1 MRLSKLI
8 LSGFK
13 SFADTTEFPFDE
25 PIIGIVGPNGC
36 GKSNVVDAIR
46 WVLGERSAKSLRG
59 SAMVDVIF
67 AGSAVRKPMGCA
79 TVTLVFENPVLE
91 APRASLVED
100 APDESALVEQPGPDA
115 GGDAAPEGAQ
125 QESSGGERHS
135 DRTDE
140 EDFDSVVQRS
150 EVRHRALPVDQDVVE
165 VTRKLYIDG
174 RSEYL
179 INGRKVRLRDI
190 KELFMDTGIGTDAY
204 SIIEQGKVAALLEAN
219 PAQRRAILEEAAGV
233 AKFRARKEEASRKL
247 DAAERNLVLVREQL
261 SGAERRLRIVRGQA
275 EKATRFR
282 ELDARRR
289 ELRSALLEDQ
299 YYDGRTRLKSL
310 TEAVAQADTV
320 RNGMAG
326 EVERAEDTKRM
337 AEAARDTVMRQQQA
351 VERERL
357 EAYAAMQQAAQRAE
371 FGETSL
377 TDTRRALEQDAAAIG
392 SLDQRMGEL
401 TSRLEAS
408 ATAQRDAAVQL
419 ETAES
424 QHATAEEARAT
435 RAAEVADARD
445 ALEHAREAHLQAER
459 ERQRIASRLQSA
471 LERASAHGEEV
482 GRISERIAAR
492 AHEMD
497 AHRSAR
503 AQAQQMHEQAEQD
516 AVLAHEE
523 TVRELEAAE
532 SLGDQAGI
540 LAKRLAA
547 LRDERV
553 GLESRRGILSELE
566 QAREGF
572 GSAVRAVLA
581 APSRFPGVKGALG
594 DMIEADRKSAA
605 AVEVALG
612 PWLES
617 LVVADRDGMSPT
629 LAEAREIEGRAT
641 FAPMIPSS
649 LPAPERRRVRGAA
662 RLADAVRVAPAART
676 LVDALLAD
684 TWVTETLER
693 ARALSDGPLRGARIV
708 TWAGDVV
715 DPTGAVSV
723 GAARQ
728 SSGGYGGIV
737 ARRAELAELSARSG
751 VLASEISSLEDQL
764 AQIESLGD
772 QARDRHREL
781 DSRLQD
787 ARRTAVSERFQVER
801 LDGLIA
807 RIEREQVTA
816 ESERSEIQRR
826 LAELDRER
834 ETLETQHTA
843 ATDAL
848 GESTAAAAREQA
860 RMGAAQRAFD
870 EVQEALASA
879 RLALGECSAREQA
892 ARRECSM
899 IEDSLAEVRRSRA
912 AAEDQLRRRETH
924 IESLEESIAESRA
937 QQSAAKAR
945 HDEFAA
951 ALAGVAQE
959 LANAVTAN
967 EAASEALRL
976 VRDRVGEAERAW
988 TEAELARRE
997 AELRLE
1003 SLVTIAREELE
1014 IDLPGGW
1021 ESHLERRAEGA
1032 FDSLDRDSA
1041 TREADALR
1049 DEIRGLG
1056 NVNLD
1061 AIAEL
1066 DELEAKTRALTESLA
1081 DIDAARGH
1089 LEQLVARLD
1098 SESRVR
1104 FETTFNTVREN
1115 FGGTNGMFRR
1125 LFGGGSADMF
1135 LLPDEDGNVDWLA
1148 SGIEIRAKPPG
1159 KEPRVISQLSGGEKS
1174 MTTVAL
1180 LLAIFKSKPAP
1191 FCILDEVDAALD
1203 EANTERFCAS
1213 LSGFLDRSHFIVIT
1227 HHKRTMQACHRLHGV
1242 TMPQRGVSKRVSVRF
1257 EQVGSDGR
1265 IAQEAIDAAAAE
1277 EPAAAAAV

>member
-79 TVTLVFENPVLE
+79 TVTLVFDNPVLE
-91 APRASLVED
+91 APRAALETEPGED
-100 APDESALVEQPGPDA
+100 LPNVDVGDGTGAAAEAADHA
-115 GGDAAPEGAQ
+115 GDASPSADGTA
-125 QESSGGERHS
+125 SAA
-135 DRTDE
+135 DE
-140 EDFDSVVQRS
+140 EFDRVVHRAQ
-150 EVRHRALPVDQDVVE
+150 VRHRALPVDQDVVE
-165 VTRKLYIDG
+165 VTRRLYIDG

-289 ELRSALLEDQ
+289 ELRSALLQDQ
-299 YYDGRTRLKSL
+299 YFDGRTRLESL
-310 TEAVAQADTV
+310 TEAVAAADAT

-326 EVERAEDTKRM
+326 EVERAEDAKRM
-337 AEAARDTVMRQQQA
+337 AEAARDAVMRQQQSY
-351 VERERL
+351 ERERL
-357 EAYAAMQQAAQRAE
+357 EAHAAMQQAAQRAE
-371 FGETSL
+371 YGESSL
-377 TDTRRALEQDAAAIG
+377 EDTRRALEQDASAIG

-401 TSRLEAS
+401 TRRLEAS
-408 ATAQRDAAVQL
+408 VGAQRDAAVQL
-419 ETAES
+419 QSAES
-424 QHATAEEARAT
+424 AHATAEEARAS
-435 RAAEVADARD
+435 RSAEVADARD
-445 ALEHAREAHLQAER
+445 ALEHAREAQLQAER

-471 LERASAHGEEV
+471 LERASAHGDEV
-482 GRISERIAAR
+482 GRISERISAR
-492 AHEMD
+492 AQEMD
-497 AHRSAR
+497 AHRAAR
-503 AQAQQMHEQAEQD
+503 SQAQQMHAQAEQE
-516 AVLAHEE
+516 AQRAHEE

-532 SLGDQAGI
+532 SLGDQASI

-547 LRDERV
+547 LRDERL
-553 GLESRRGILSELE
+553 GLESRRSILAELE
-566 QAREGF
+566 EAREGF

-594 DMIEADRKSAA
+594 DMIEADRRSAA
-605 AVEVALG
+605 AVEIALG

-617 LVVADRDGMSPT
+617 LVVAEREGMAPT

-641 FAPMIPSS
+641 FVPMVP
-649 LPAPERRRVRGAA
+649 LANPAPDRRRVRGVS
-662 RLADAVRVAPAART
+662 RLADCVRVSAPARS

-684 TWVTETLER
+684 TWVAETLDR
-693 ARALSDGPLRGARIV
+693 ARALAEGPLRGARIV

-715 DPTGAVSV
+715 DPTGAVSI
-723 GAARQ
+723 GAVRQ

-737 ARRAELAELSARSG
+737 ARRAELAELSQRSG
-751 VLASEISSLEDQL
+751 GLAAEISSVEDQL
-764 AQIESLGD
+764 GQIESLGE
-772 QARDRHREL
+772 QARDRHRAL

-787 ARRTAVSERFQVER
+787 ARRTAVSEQFQVER
-801 LDGLIA
+801 LEGLIA
-807 RIEREQVTA
+807 RIEREQANA

-826 LAELDRER
+826 LSELERER
-834 ETLETQHTA
+834 EALDAQHRT

-848 GESTAAAAREQA
+848 GEATSSAAREQA
-860 RMGAAQRAFD
+860 RMADAQRAFD

-899 IEDSLAEVRRSRA
+899 LEDSLAEVRRSRA

-924 IESLEESIAESRA
+924 IESLEESIAASRA
-937 QQSAAKAR
+937 QQAEAKSR

-951 ALAGVAQE
+951 ALAGIAQD

-967 EAASEALRL
+967 EAASEALRM

-1003 SLVTIAREELE
+1003 SLVTTARDELD

-1021 ESHLERRAEGA
+1021 DEHLQLRAGGA

-1041 TREADALR
+1041 SREADALR
-1049 DEIRGLG
+1049 DEIRSLG

-1066 DELEAKTRALTESLA
+1066 DELESRTKALTESLA
-1081 DIDAARGH
+1081 DIDSARGH
-1089 LEQLVARLD
+1089 LEQLVSRLD

-1104 FETTFNTVREN
+1104 FESTFNTVREN

-1135 LLPDEDGNVDWLA
+1135 LLPDEEGNVDWLA

-1277 EPAAAAAV
+1277 EPAAAAV

>member
-67 AGSAVRKPMGCA
+67 AGSAVRKPMGSA
-79 TVTLVFENPVLE
+79 SVTLVFDNPVLA
-91 APRASLVED
+91 APLDAVHPDSPED
-100 APDESALVEQPGPDA
+100 TVVQEGPDGTSGAADPSVAPQADAETPADA
-115 GGDAAPEGAQ
+115 GDDDL
-125 QESSGGERHS
+125 
-135 DRTDE
+135 DR
-140 EDFDSVVQRS
+140 VVHRA

-165 VTRKLYIDG
+165 VTRRLYIDG

-282 ELDARRR
+282 ELDSRRR

-299 YYDGRTRLKSL
+299 YFDGRTRLESL
-310 TEAVAQADTV
+310 TEAVASADTA

-326 EVERAEDTKRM
+326 EVERAEDAKRM
-337 AEAARDTVMRQQQA
+337 AEAARDTVMRRQQS

-357 EAYAAMQQAAQRAE
+357 EAHALMQQAAQRAE
-371 FGETSL
+371 FSESSL
-377 TDTRRALEQDAAAIG
+377 DDTRRALEQDAAAIG
-392 SLDQRMGEL
+392 SLDQRMSDLSG
-401 TSRLEAS
+401 RL
-408 ATAQRDAAVQL
+408 DAAVRAQREAAAQL
-419 ETAES
+419 EAAES
-424 QHATAEEARAT
+424 AHGAAEEARAS
-435 RAAEVADARD
+435 RAAEASEARD
-445 ALEHAREAHLQAER
+445 ALEHAREAQLQAER

-471 LERASAHGEEV
+471 LERAAAHNEEM
-482 GRISERIAAR
+482 GRISERMSVR
-492 AHEMD
+492 AHEMES
-497 AHRSAR
+497 HRTAR
-503 AQAQQMHEQAEQD
+503 AHAQQMHAEAEREAQRVH
-516 AVLAHEE
+516 AE
-523 TVRELEAAE
+523 TLRELEAAA

-540 LAKRLAA
+540 LAKRLAG

-553 GLESRRGILSELE
+553 GIESRRSILAELE

-581 APSRFPGVKGALG
+581 APQRFPHVKGALG
-594 DMIEADRKSAA
+594 DMVEADRRSAA

-617 LVVADRDGMSPT
+617 LVVADRDGMLPT

-641 FAPMIPSS
+641 FTPIAPSPVS
-649 LPAPERRRVRGAA
+649 APERRRVRGAA
-662 RLADAVRVAPAART
+662 RLADSVRVAAPARA
-676 LVDALLAD
+676 LVDALLCD
-684 TWVTETLER
+684 TWVTDSLER
-693 ARALSDGPLRGARIV
+693 ARALADADLRGARIV
-708 TWAGDVV
+708 TWSGDIV
-715 DPTGAVSV
+715 DPTGAVSI
-723 GAARQ
+723 GTARQ

-737 ARRAELAELSARSG
+737 ARRAELAELSHRAEELARDIG
-751 VLASEISSLEDQL
+751 SLDEQL
-764 AQIESLGD
+764 GQVESLGE

-781 DSRLQD
+781 DSRLQS
-787 ARRTAVSERFQVER
+787 ARHTAVTEQFQVER

-816 ESERSEIQRR
+816 ESERSEMQRR
-826 LAELDRER
+826 LSDLERER
-834 ETLETQHTA
+834 DALESQHRA
-843 ATDAL
+843 ATDAH
-848 GESTAAAAREQA
+848 GESTASAAREQA
-860 RMGAAQRAFD
+860 RMAHAQRALD
-870 EVQEALASA
+870 EVQEALSSA
-879 RLALGECSAREQA
+879 RMALGERSAREQA

-899 IEDSLAEVRRSRA
+899 IEDSLVEIRRSRA

-937 QQSAAKAR
+937 QQAAAKAR

-959 LANAVTAN
+959 LADAVTAN
-967 EAASEALRL
+967 EAASEALRA
-976 VRDRVGEAERAW
+976 VRDRVSEAERAW

-1014 IDLPGGW
+1014 LDLPAGW
-1021 ESHLERRAEGA
+1021 EGHLIRRSDGA
-1032 FDSLDRDSA
+1032 YDSLDRDSA
-1041 TREADALR
+1041 SREADALR
-1049 DEIRGLG
+1049 DEIRALG

-1066 DELEAKTRALTESLA
+1066 QELEARTVALTESLA
-1081 DIDAARGH
+1081 DIDSARGH

-1135 LLPDEDGNVDWLA
+1135 LLPDEAGNVDWLA

-1277 EPAAAAAV
+1277 EPATAAAV

>member
-79 TVTLVFENPVLE
+79 TVTLVFDNPVLE
-91 APRASLVED
+91 APRAAPERDPGEELPGADSVE
-100 APDESALVEQPGPDA
+100 ESAALVEQDCGVADHLPAA
-115 GGDAAPEGAQ
+115 GSAETAADETL
-125 QESSGGERHS
+125 
-135 DRTDE
+135 DR
-140 EDFDSVVQRS
+140 VVHRA

-165 VTRKLYIDG
+165 VTRRLYIDG

-299 YYDGRTRLKSL
+299 YFDGRTRLESL
-310 TEAVAQADTV
+310 SEAVSAADAV

-326 EVERAEDTKRM
+326 EVERAEDAKRM
-337 AEAARDTVMRQQQA
+337 AEAARDAVMRHQQSA
-351 VERERL
+351 ERERL
-357 EAYAAMQQAAQRAE
+357 EAHAAMEQAAQRAGY
-371 FGETSL
+371 GESSL
-377 TDTRRALEQDAAAIG
+377 ADTRRALEQDAAAIG
-392 SLDQRMGEL
+392 SLDQRMADLSG
-401 TSRLEAS
+401 RLESSAS
-408 ATAQRDAAVQL
+408 AQRDAAVQL
-419 ETAES
+419 EAAES
-424 QHATAEEARAT
+424 AHAAAEEARAT
-435 RAAEVADARD
+435 RAAEVSDARD
-445 ALEHAREAHLQAER
+445 SHEHAREAQLQTER

-471 LERASAHGEEV
+471 LERGSAHSDEI

-492 AHEMD
+492 THEMD
-497 AHRSAR
+497 AHRAAR
-503 AQAQQMHEQAEQD
+503 ATAQQAHGQAEQE
-516 AVLAHEE
+516 ALRAHEE

-532 SLGDQAGI
+532 SLGDQAGV
-540 LAKRLAA
+540 LAKRLAS
-547 LRDERV
+547 LRDERL
-553 GLESRRGILSELE
+553 GIESRRSILAELE

-581 APSRFPGVKGALG
+581 APLRFPAVKGALG
-594 DMIEADRKSAA
+594 DMIEADRRSAA
-605 AVEVALG
+605 AVEIALG

-617 LVVADRDGMSPT
+617 LVVADRDGMAPT

-641 FAPMIPSS
+641 FVPIVPLSN
-649 LPAPERRRVRGAA
+649 PVPERRRVRGAT
-662 RLADAVRVAPAART
+662 RLADAVRVAAPVRA
-676 LVDALLAD
+676 LVDALLWD

-693 ARALSDGPLRGARIV
+693 ARSLSEGQLRGARIV

-715 DPTGAVSV
+715 DATGAVSIGV
-723 GAARQ
+723 ARQ
-728 SSGGYGGIV
+728 GSGGYGGIV
-737 ARRAELAELSARSG
+737 ARRAELAELSQRAGGLS
-751 VLASEISSLEDQL
+751 AEIASLEDQL
-764 AQIESLGD
+764 AQIESLGE
-772 QARDRHREL
+772 QARDRHRAL

-787 ARRTAVSERFQVER
+787 ARRTAISEQFQVER

-826 LAELDRER
+826 LTELERER
-834 ETLETQHTA
+834 EALEVQHRTV
-843 ATDAL
+843 TDAL
-848 GESTAAAAREQA
+848 GEATAAAAREQA
-860 RMGAAQRAFD
+860 RMTQSQRAFD

-899 IEDSLAEVRRSRA
+899 LEDSLAEVRRSRA

-924 IESLEESIAESRA
+924 IESLEETIAESRA
-937 QQSAAKAR
+937 QQAAAKAR
-945 HDEFAA
+945 HDEFAQ

-967 EAASEALRL
+967 EAASETLRA

-1014 IDLPGGW
+1014 LDLPAGW
-1021 ESHLERRAEGA
+1021 QSHLERRDLGA

-1049 DEIRGLG
+1049 DEIRSLG

-1066 DELEAKTRALTESLA
+1066 DELEARTKSLAESLA
-1081 DIDAARGH
+1081 DIDSARGH

-1135 LLPDEDGNVDWLA
+1135 LLPDDEGNVDWLA

>member
-1 MRLSKLI
+1 MR
-8 LSGFK
+8 
-13 SFADTTEFPFDE
+13 
-25 PIIGIVGPNGC
+25 
-36 GKSNVVDAIR
+36 
-46 WVLGERSAKSLRG
+46 
-59 SAMVDVIF
+59 
-67 AGSAVRKPMGCA
+67 
-79 TVTLVFENPVLE
+79 
-91 APRASLVED
+91 
-100 APDESALVEQPGPDA
+100 
-115 GGDAAPEGAQ
+115 
-125 QESSGGERHS
+125 
-135 DRTDE
+135 
-140 EDFDSVVQRS
+140 
-150 EVRHRALPVDQDVVE
+150 
-165 VTRKLYIDG
+165 
-174 RSEYL
+174 
-179 INGRKVRLRDI
+179 
-190 KELFMDTGIGTDAY
+190 
-204 SIIEQGKVAALLEAN
+204 
-219 PAQRRAILEEAAGV
+219 
-233 AKFRARKEEASRKL
+233 
-247 DAAERNLVLVREQL
+247 
-261 SGAERRLRIVRGQA
+261 
-275 EKATRFR
+275 
-282 ELDARRR
+282 
-289 ELRSALLEDQ
+289 
-299 YYDGRTRLKSL
+299 
-310 TEAVAQADTV
+310 
-320 RNGMAG
+320 
-326 EVERAEDTKRM
+326 
-337 AEAARDTVMRQQQA
+337 RQQSA
-351 VERERL
+351 ERERL
-357 EAYAAMQQAAQRAE
+357 EAHAAMQQAAQRAE
-371 FGETSL
+371 YGETSL
-377 TDTRRALEQDAAAIG
+377 ADTRRALDQDAAAIG
-392 SLDQRMGEL
+392 SLDQRMAEL
-401 TSRLEAS
+401 TNRLESSAS
-408 ATAQRDAAVQL
+408 AQRDAAAQL
-419 ETAES
+419 QAAES
-424 QHATAEEARAT
+424 AHATAEEARAT
-435 RAAEVADARD
+435 RAAEVSDARD
-445 ALEHAREAHLQAER
+445 ALEHAREAQLQTER

-471 LERASAHGEEV
+471 LERASAHSDEI
-482 GRISERIAAR
+482 GRISERILARTQEMDSHRAAR
-492 AHEMD
+492 M
-497 AHRSAR
+497 
-503 AQAQQMHEQAEQD
+503 QAQQMHAQAEQD
-516 AVLAHEE
+516 AQRAHEE

-532 SLGDQAGI
+532 TLGDQASI
-540 LAKRLAA
+540 LAKRLAT
-547 LRDERV
+547 LRDERL
-553 GLESRRGILSELE
+553 GLESRRSILAELE

-581 APSRFPGVKGALG
+581 APTRFPGVKGALG

-605 AVEVALG
+605 AVEIALG

-617 LVVADRDGMSPT
+617 LVVSDRDGMAPT

-641 FAPMIPSS
+641 FVPLAP
-649 LPAPERRRVRGAA
+649 AGVQCPERRRVRGAT
-662 RLADAVRVAPAART
+662 RLADAVRVAPSARS

-684 TWVTETLER
+684 TWVTDSLDR
-693 ARALSDGPLRGARIV
+693 ARTLADGALRGARIV

-723 GAARQ
+723 GIARQ

-737 ARRAELAELSARSG
+737 ARRAELAELSQRSTE
-751 VLASEISSLEDQL
+751 LAKEIASLEDQL
-764 AQIESLGD
+764 GQIESLGE
-772 QARDRHREL
+772 QARDRHRAL

-787 ARRTAVSERFQVER
+787 ARRTAVSEQFQVER

-807 RIEREQVTA
+807 RIEREQATA

-826 LAELDRER
+826 LTELERER
-834 ETLETQHTA
+834 EGLEAQHRT
-843 ATDAL
+843 ATDSL
-848 GESTAAAAREQA
+848 GQSTAAAAHEQA
-860 RMGAAQRAFD
+860 RMSSAQRAFD

-937 QQSAAKAR
+937 QQAAAKSR

-959 LANAVTAN
+959 LADAVTAN
-967 EAASEALRL
+967 EAASEALRT

-1003 SLVTIAREELE
+1003 SLVSIAREELE
-1014 IDLPGGW
+1014 LDLPGGW
-1021 ESHLERRAEGA
+1021 DSHMERRAQGA
-1032 FDSLDRDSA
+1032 YDSLDRDSA
-1041 TREADALR
+1041 SREADALR
-1049 DEIRGLG
+1049 DEIRSLG

-1066 DELEAKTRALTESLA
+1066 DELEAKTKALTESLA
-1081 DIDAARGH
+1081 DIDSARGH

-1135 LLPDEDGNVDWLA
+1135 LLPDEEGNVDWLA

-1277 EPAAAAAV
+1277 EPATAAAV

>member
-79 TVTLVFENPVLE
+79 TVTLVFDNPVLE
-91 APRASLVED
+91 APRAALETEPGEELPSVD
-100 APDESALVEQPGPDA
+100 VGDGTGASAEAADHA
-115 GGDAAPEGAQ
+115 GDAAPSADGSA
-125 QESSGGERHS
+125 SAA
-135 DRTDE
+135 DE
-140 EDFDSVVQRS
+140 EFDRVVHRAQ
-150 EVRHRALPVDQDVVE
+150 VRHRALPVDQDVVE
-165 VTRKLYIDG
+165 VTRRLYIDG

-289 ELRSALLEDQ
+289 ELRSALLQDQ
-299 YYDGRTRLKSL
+299 YFDGRTRLESL
-310 TEAVAQADTV
+310 TESVAAADAT

-326 EVERAEDTKRM
+326 EVERAEDAKRM
-337 AEAARDTVMRQQQA
+337 AEAARDAVMRQQQSY
-351 VERERL
+351 ERERL
-357 EAYAAMQQAAQRAE
+357 EAHAAMQQAAQRAE
-371 FGETSL
+371 YGESSL
-377 TDTRRALEQDAAAIG
+377 DDTRRALEQDASAIG
-392 SLDQRMGEL
+392 SLDQRMGDL
-401 TSRLEAS
+401 TRRLEAS
-408 ATAQRDAAVQL
+408 VTAQRDAAVQL
-419 ETAES
+419 QAAES
-424 QHATAEEARAT
+424 AHATAEEARAS
-435 RAAEVADARD
+435 RSAEVADARD
-445 ALEHAREAHLQAER
+445 ALEHAREAQLQADR
-459 ERQRIASRLQSA
+459 DRQRIASRLQSA

-492 AHEMD
+492 AQEMD
-497 AHRSAR
+497 AHRTAR
-503 AQAQQMHEQAEQD
+503 AQAQQMHAQAEQE
-516 AVLAHEE
+516 AQRAHEE

-532 SLGDQAGI
+532 SLGDQASI

-547 LRDERV
+547 LRDERL
-553 GLESRRGILSELE
+553 GLESRRSILAELE
-566 QAREGF
+566 EAREGF

-594 DMIEADRKSAA
+594 DMVEADRRSAA
-605 AVEVALG
+605 AVEIALG

-617 LVVADRDGMSPT
+617 LVVAERDGMAPT

-641 FAPMIPSS
+641 FVPMVP
-649 LPAPERRRVRGAA
+649 LANPAPERRRVRGAS
-662 RLADAVRVAPAART
+662 RLADSVRVAAPARS

-684 TWVTETLER
+684 TWVTETLDR
-693 ARALSDGPLRGARIV
+693 ARTLAEGPLRGARIV

-715 DPTGAVSV
+715 DATGAVSI
-723 GAARQ
+723 GAVRQ

-737 ARRAELAELSARSG
+737 ARRAELAELSQRSG
-751 VLASEISSLEDQL
+751 ELAAEIGSVEDQL
-764 AQIESLGD
+764 GQIESLGE
-772 QARDRHREL
+772 QARDRHRAL

-787 ARRTAVSERFQVER
+787 ARRTAVSEQFQVER
-801 LDGLIA
+801 LEGLIA
-807 RIEREQVTA
+807 RIEREQANA

-826 LAELDRER
+826 LSELERER
-834 ETLETQHTA
+834 EALDAQHRAGTEALEA
-843 ATDAL
+843 AT
-848 GESTAAAAREQA
+848 SAAAREQV
-860 RMGAAQRAFD
+860 RMADAQRAFD

-879 RLALGECSAREQA
+879 RLSLGECSAREQA

-924 IESLEESIAESRA
+924 IESLEESIAASRL
-937 QQSAAKAR
+937 QQAEAKAR

-951 ALAGVAQE
+951 ALAGIAQD

-967 EAASEALRL
+967 EAASESLRM

-1003 SLVTIAREELE
+1003 SLVTTARDELE
-1014 IDLPGGW
+1014 LDLPGGW
-1021 ESHLERRAEGA
+1021 DAHLERRADGA

-1041 TREADALR
+1041 SREADALR
-1049 DEIRGLG
+1049 DEIRSLG

-1066 DELEAKTRALTESLA
+1066 DELEARTKALTESLA
-1081 DIDAARGH
+1081 DIDSARGH

-1104 FETTFNTVREN
+1104 FESTFNTVREN

-1135 LLPDEDGNVDWLA
+1135 LLPDEEGNVDWLA

-1277 EPAAAAAV
+1277 EPAAAAV